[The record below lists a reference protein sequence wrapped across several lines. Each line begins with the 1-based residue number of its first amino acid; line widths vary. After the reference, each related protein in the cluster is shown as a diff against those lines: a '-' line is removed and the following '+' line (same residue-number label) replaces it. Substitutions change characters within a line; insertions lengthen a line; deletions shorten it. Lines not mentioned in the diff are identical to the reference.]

1 MHSHPISVPTARLLT
16 VLAVALCSVT
26 AVSVGLAMFALIE
39 DRLLAGL
46 FAGAAVVLDVVKYLA
61 WPLALALLTMG
72 RRVSAVLMMICA
84 LILGGVSGWA
94 TYDRLMSSILTG
106 RAQHTA
112 IQEQRITDLEAA
124 RRLDI
129 ERLSS
134 LDTEARS
141 SLEQAAD
148 MRERGMVSK
157 ALLLETSA
165 LRRLDV
171 QREQVRERLDSS
183 SRELTALRAEPARA
197 ASLSERLAT
206 LLCLGFAAALEVVP
220 ALILAA
226 VRRPATAET
235 ALGTVESE
243 AETDAT
249 RTDETLLQALL
260 ASAYQLGQGERIGLR
275 EFARDA
281 RIGNTR
287 ATRIFGLAEELG
299 ALRKTKTPAGYVVA

>member
-1 MHSHPISVPTARLLT
+1 
-16 VLAVALCSVT
+16 
-26 AVSVGLAMFALIE
+26 LAMFALIE

-106 RAQHTA
+106 QAQHTA

-134 LDTEARS
+134 LDAEARS

-148 MRERGMVSK
+148 MRGRGM
-157 ALLLETSA
+157 
-165 LRRLDV
+165 
-171 QREQVRERLDSS
+171 
-183 SRELTALRAEPARA
+183 
-197 ASLSERLAT
+197 
-206 LLCLGFAAALEVVP
+206 
-220 ALILAA
+220 
-226 VRRPATAET
+226 
-235 ALGTVESE
+235 
-243 AETDAT
+243 
-249 RTDETLLQALL
+249 
-260 ASAYQLGQGERIGLR
+260 
-275 EFARDA
+275 
-281 RIGNTR
+281 
-287 ATRIFGLAEELG
+287 
-299 ALRKTKTPAGYVVA
+299 